1 LSPRLSDA
9 KIEEVQRASDIVEVV
24 SSYLPLKRAGKDHK
38 ACCPFHQEKTPSFYV
53 SPSKQIF
60 KCFGCG
66 KGGSV
71 FQFVMAREN
80 MTFPEAVRLL
90 AERAGI
96 TVQEPQQRP
105 DDAGDGI
112 DRPRVFK
119 AVAWATRTFEKFL
132 ADQVTGRPAREYLE
146 RRGFTAA
153 TIERFRLGFAPDSWD
168 ALLKAACDRG
178 GDLALL
184 EVAGLAVPRK
194 EGQGFYDRFRNR
206 VIFPIFDA
214 LNRPIAFG
222 GRTLGD
228 DPAKYMNSPDTPIFN
243 KSFNLYGLT
252 EARDAMT
259 ESRQAIVVEGYTDCL
274 MAHQVGVA
282 NVVATLGT
290 SLTTGHVRLLRRYVD
305 EVALIFDGD
314 LAGRNAADRALSV
327 FLAEELGVR
336 IVTLPEGQ
344 DPCDFLASGRKEEF
358 LALVEE
364 SPDALEFKWRLVR
377 QQFGEADTV
386 GGQRR
391 AVEAMLETVAAQ
403 PVWTQGRD
411 TVRRDLMLARMAQ
424 VLGLQEQSLRE
435 RLMVL
440 ARRFRSQ
447 ARYDEAEEGGRKDEN
462 SRFSADLRG
471 RAERLILQV
480 LMAWPERIGPTS
492 RRLPADRIQT
502 VVHRRLYEK
511 LVEFEGRLTAEG
523 VAVLWGHLDEEAVAS
538 LATDLAGR
546 ARETED
552 REEREQREQ
561 REKQELLL
569 EDALATLNRLSER
582 DEMGQ
587 LRRVSASDNEEEV
600 RSALRRIRQL
610 KQDKHGFL
618 PPGMTAEH

>member
-1 LSPRLSDA
+1 
-9 KIEEVQRASDIVEVV
+9 VSDIVEVV
-24 SSYLPLKRAGKDHK
+24 SSYLPLKRGGKDYK

-80 MTFPEAVRLL
+80 MTFPEAVRML
-90 AERAGI
+90 ADRAGI
-96 TVQEPQQRP
+96 TIEEPQQRP
-105 DDAGDGI
+105 DGVVGSIA
-112 DRPRVFK
+112 RPRVFK
-119 AVAWATRTFEKFL
+119 AVAWATRAFEGFL
-132 ADQVTGRPAREYLE
+132 ADEATGRPAREYLE
-146 RRGFTAA
+146 RRGFAA
-153 TIERFRLGFAPDSWD
+153 ETVARFRLGFAPDSWD
-168 ALLKAACDRG
+168 ALLKAACERS

-184 EVAGLAVPRK
+184 EVAGLVVPRDRN
-194 EGQGFYDRFRNR
+194 EGFYDRFRNR

-228 DPAKYMNSPDTPIFN
+228 DPAKYLNSPDTPIFN

-252 EARDAMT
+252 EAREAMT
-259 ESRQAIVVEGYTDCL
+259 ESRRAVVVEGYTDCL

-282 NVVATLGT
+282 NGVATLGT
-290 SLTTGHVRLLRRYVD
+290 SLTAGHVRLLKRYVD
-305 EVALIFDGD
+305 EVVLIFDGD

-336 IVTLPEGQ
+336 IVTLPEGL

-358 LALVEE
+358 MALVDE

-386 GGQRR
+386 RGQRR

-411 TVRRDLMLARMAQ
+411 TVRRDLVLARMAR

-447 ARYDEAEEGGRKDEN
+447 ARYDGAEEGGRKDED
-462 SRFSADLRG
+462 SRVSVDLRG

-480 LMAWPERIGPTS
+480 LMAWPERIEPTS

-502 VVHRRLYEK
+502 ALHRRLYEK
-511 LVEFEGRLTAEG
+511 LVEFEGRLKAEG
-523 VAVLWGHLDEEAVAS
+523 VAVLWSHLDDEAVVS
-538 LATDLAGR
+538 LATDLVVGSQEAE
-546 ARETED
+546 ETEE
-552 REEREQREQ
+552 REERE
-561 REKQELLL
+561 KQEVLLA
-569 EDALATLNRLSER
+569 DALATLNRLSER
-582 DEMGQ
+582 DELAG
-587 LRRVSASDNEEEV
+587 LRRQIAASQTEEER
-600 RSALRRIRQL
+600 RSALQKLQQL
-610 KQDKHGFL
+610 RQDKHGFL
-618 PPGMTAEH
+618 PPGMTARH